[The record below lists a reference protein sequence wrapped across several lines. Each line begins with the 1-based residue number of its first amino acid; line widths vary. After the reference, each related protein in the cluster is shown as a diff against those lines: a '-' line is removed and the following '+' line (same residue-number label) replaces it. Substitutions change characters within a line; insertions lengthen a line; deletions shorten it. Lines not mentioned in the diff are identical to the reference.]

1 MNPATTTF
9 ALMRRGLRAFA
20 VPIAWAVILGLYVP
34 AADAAVNHYY
44 VAPYGNDGDSGS
56 LARPWRMIDK
66 ANQEL
71 RPGVIDRADVKGDS
85 TVNVLDVQSIVNF
98 FLLG

>member
-1 MNPATTTF
+1 
-9 ALMRRGLRAFA
+9 MRRGLRAFA

-34 AADAAVNHYY
+34 AADAAINHYY

-56 LARPWRMIDK
+56 LDRPWRTIDK

-71 RPGVIDRADVKGDS
+71 RPGDTVHIREGEYDEVIGRSA
-85 TVNVLDVQSIVNF
+85 
-98 FLLG
+98 

>member
-1 MNPATTTF
+1 
-9 ALMRRGLRAFA
+9 MRRGLRAFA

-56 LARPWRMIDK
+56 LARPWRTIDK

-71 RPGVIDRADVKGDS
+71 RPGDTVHIREGEYDEVIGRSA
-85 TVNVLDVQSIVNF
+85 
-98 FLLG
+98 